1 MYPPCR
7 SRALWWTLVAA
18 VLLAGC
24 GGGGMGDIQRAADQG
39 DYREVIALCRHAL
52 RAGDDRPQ
60 VHYYYGV
67 GLVGV
72 GRDREG
78 FAEFDRA
85 VADDE
90 KFAPRASR
98 FLWDQA
104 LTRPGSVAAA
114 QRMRKASMLDP
125 DLDLGRYRFAV
136 ADASLAERDYARA
149 AALYEGAIKAY
160 PDTAACEPA
169 LAHLSECYAE
179 MNEPDKARA
188 AMETLVRKY
197 PRGSLAGRAAA
208 RLDDVALGRAQQAYD
223 DGDYAK
229 AAELAGEL
237 VETTANRSLQ
247 QKARFLLGES
257 REATGDVAGAYA
269 AYNEILR
276 SDRGDPG
283 RVVERAR
290 ARIEALQEAG
300 LK

>member
-1 MYPPCR
+1 MG
-7 SRALWWTLVAA
+7 A
-18 VLLAGC
+18 C
-24 GGGGMGDIQRAADQG
+24 GGGDVGDIERAAGRG
-39 DYREVIALCRHAL
+39 DYREVVALSRHAL
-52 RAGDDRPQ
+52 RGGDDRPV
-60 VHYYYGV
+60 VHYYYGA
-67 GLVGV
+67 GLVGL

-85 VADDE
+85 VSGDE
-90 KFAPRASR
+90 RMGVRAAA

-104 LTRPGSVAAA
+104 VAKPGTVAST

-125 DLDLGRYRFAV
+125 SLELGRYRFAV
-136 ADASLAERDYARA
+136 ADASLAERDYPRA
-149 AALYEGAIKAY
+149 AGMYEAALAAY
-160 PDTAACEPA
+160 PDTSACEA
-169 LAHLSECYAE
+169 AWAHLAECYAE
-179 MNEPDKARA
+179 MNQPDKARK
-188 AMETLVRKY
+188 AMESLVARY
-197 PRGSLAGRAAA
+197 PRGDLAGRAGA
-208 RLDDVALGRAQQAYD
+208 RLDDIGLDRAQQAYD
-223 DGDYAK
+223 AGDYAK
-229 AAELAGEL
+229 AVELATEL

-257 REATGDVAGAYA
+257 YEATGDAAGAYA